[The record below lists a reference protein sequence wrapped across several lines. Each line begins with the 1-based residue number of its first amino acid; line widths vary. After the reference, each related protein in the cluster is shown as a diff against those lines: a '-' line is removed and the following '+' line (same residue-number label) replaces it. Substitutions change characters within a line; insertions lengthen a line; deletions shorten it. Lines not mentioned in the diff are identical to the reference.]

1 MMGQVDF
8 AFEHNA
14 FGQLVLIDANGGRHD
29 NVLPVRAHPVS
40 APDEGVSIVDQDGHE
55 LLWIPSLNELPDGM
69 RDLLAAAL
77 AAREFMPEIMRL
89 VSVSSFATPSTWQV
103 ETSRGTTR
111 FVLKGEE
118 DIRRLPGGIL
128 LVADAH
134 GIQFMVRDVRALDRH
149 SRRLLDRFL

>member
-1 MMGQVDF
+1 MGQVDF